1 MKAVLS
7 APVLGQRSAD
17 QLLSIPWLRQAGLG
31 LLVVG
36 MLVLP
41 QVYRSEFGLRVLCMI
56 MIWSMLAI
64 GQNLIT
70 GFCGQMSLCHAAFYG
85 IGAYTSSLLTIRL
98 GAPFP
103 VALLAAGLVAMVL
116 GIAVGFPAIR
126 ISGDYLF
133 IVTIGFAEIVRLVFL
148 NWDVVTNGPL
158 GIPGV
163 PPVRLLGLT
172 LTTNTHYYYL
182 LLFLLAVVVVATW
195 QIVRSDIGRSF
206 KAIREDETAALAMG
220 INTTY
225 YKVLAFAVGAFFAG
239 LAGSVLAHY
248 LAFVGPDGFTVD
260 ESILVLEM
268 VIVGGLGSIA
278 GSILGAA
285 LLIGSVET
293 LRWLVDYRLY
303 VGGILLIGMMIWRP
317 QGLIGSVRLKTPRLR
332 DEPPQA
338 PEPAAPVIPVAQPEP
353 GVADTTE
360 VH

>member
-1 MKAVLS
+1 
-7 APVLGQRSAD
+7 
-17 QLLSIPWLRQAGLG
+17 
-31 LLVVG
+31 
-36 MLVLP
+36 
-41 QVYRSEFGLRVLCMI
+41 
-56 MIWSMLAI
+56 
-64 GQNLIT
+64 
-70 GFCGQMSLCHAAFYG
+70 
-85 IGAYTSSLLTIRL
+85 
-98 GAPFP
+98 
-103 VALLAAGLVAMVL
+103 
-116 GIAVGFPAIR
+116 
-126 ISGDYLF
+126 
-133 IVTIGFAEIVRLVFL
+133 
-148 NWDVVTNGPL
+148 
-158 GIPGV
+158 
-163 PPVRLLGLT
+163 
-172 LTTNTHYYYL
+172 
-182 LLFLLAVVVVATW
+182 
-195 QIVRSDIGRSF
+195 
-206 KAIREDETAALAMG
+206 
-220 INTTY
+220 
-225 YKVLAFAVGAFFAG
+225 GAFFAG

>member
-1 MKAVLS
+1 MRGTKAASTGQTILGWS
-7 APVLGQRSAD
+7 ALAQPRVKQV
-17 QLLSIPWLRQAGLG
+17 GLG
-31 LLVVG
+31 LLAVAT
-36 MLVLP
+36 LALP
-41 QVYRSEFGLRVLCMI
+41 QVYRSEFGLRIACII

-85 IGAYTSSLLTIRL
+85 IGAYTSALLTIRL
-98 GAPFP
+98 GIPFP
-103 VALLAAGLVAMVL
+103 LALLASALVATML

-126 ISGDYLF
+126 IGGDYLF

-158 GIPGV
+158 GLPGV
-163 PPVRLLGLT
+163 PPARLFGLV

-182 LLFLLAVVVVATW
+182 LLALLSMVIVASW
-195 QIVRSDIGRSF
+195 QIVRSDIGRCF

-220 INTTY
+220 VNATY

-268 VIVGGLGSIA
+268 VIVGGLGSIP
-278 GSILGAA
+278 GSVLGAA
-285 LLIGSVET
+285 LLVGSVET
-293 LRWLVDYRLY
+293 FRWLVDYRLY

-317 QGLIGSVRLKTPRLR
+317 QGLIGSVRLREPRSLE
-332 DEPPQA
+332 EPPADAATTATA
-338 PEPAAPVIPVAQPEP
+338 PLATAPTP
-353 GVADTTE
+353 GATSVGE
-360 VH
+360 VQ